1 MEFKDFDIADVG
13 TGILL
18 VGGVWADEHKM
29 YLFVLPEFDEHAED
43 QIRVLCPSAEEWKAL
58 LRQSDLVEK
67 EVLEKA
73 ADGKLVKAVA
83 RKCQRNIDQNVSW
96 AVYRRDEFRCRY
108 CGNGKVPLTV
118 DHLVLWEEGG
128 PSTEENLVAA
138 CRKCNKT
145 RGNMQ
150 YADWLKHPYYR
161 KRSQNLTSLVRADNE
176 ALVGALDAI
185 PRVIKKRKR

>member
-1 MEFKDFDIADVG
+1 MDFKNFNLKAVG
-13 TGILL
+13 TEILL

-29 YLFVLPEFDEHAED
+29 YLCVFPEFDEHAED
-43 QIRVLCPSAEEWKAL
+43 QIRVLCPSGEEWKAL
-58 LRQSDLVEK
+58 IRQSDLVET

-73 ADGKLVKAVA
+73 KDGKLVKAIA
-83 RKCQRNIDQNVSW
+83 RKCQRSIDQNVSW
-96 AVYRRDEFRCRY
+96 SVYRRDEFRCRY
-108 CGNGKVPLTV
+108 CGNDKVPLTV

-128 PSTEENLVAA
+128 PSIEENLVAA

-150 YADWLKHPYYR
+150 YTDWLKHPYYLQ
-161 KRSQNLTSLVRADNE
+161 KSQNLTALVRADNE
-176 ALVGALDAI
+176 ALVGTLDAI